1 MQALDFNTLNIGD
14 IVLLRNTYRTWAR
27 VSLLG
32 LRGVTY
38 LVQHVDVAN
47 SVAVV
52 TPARSRDALYLLSAA
67 TDGGFTLEMMN
78 AAIDTTR
85 IEEAYQLTLEEAQE
99 MRLDARIKAE
109 VDLNDHLGAPY
120 NTNTPNSV
128 EKFIR
133 DYYKN
138 AHPNGAWPTT
148 LIPNPDAA
156 RNLMNNLLDEAMRRY
171 EEESEKENTALNQI
185 IAETNKA
192 YNKAVAAIQEAE
204 IEYTYNP
211 EAVTLVQ
218 PNADSYS
225 ARTPH
230 TFRIGTTIMHKETPY
245 MISRLTN
252 TRAWV
257 TNAQGEKAGY
267 ITNTKADGLTLN
279 LKLGTKGTTVVR
291 YDLPNYTKTLPAS
304 TTTDAEK
311 LTQLTQQVEAIKD
324 EQRNTINH
332 ILETT
337 KCNRVH
343 DASALIHV
351 NPYTDTLAGAL
362 AHIQSYIHA
371 AETTKDKLEG
381 EKEQFAWK
389 ATRLIEKAYGA

>member
-1 MQALDFNTLNIGD
+1 MQALDFNTLSIGD

-99 MRLDARIKAE
+99 MRLDARLKAE

-128 EKFIR
+128 DKFIR

-138 AHPNGAWPTT
+138 AHPDGAWPTT
-148 LIPNPDAA
+148 LIPTPDAA
-156 RNLMNNLLDEAMRRY
+156 RNLMNNLMDEAMRRY
-171 EEESEKENTALNQI
+171 EEESEKENKVLDQI

-225 ARTPH
+225 ARAPH
-230 TFRIGTTIMHKETPY
+230 TFRIGTTIMHKDTPY

-252 TRAWV
+252 TRAHI
-257 TNAQGEKAGY
+257 TNAQGEEAGY

-304 TTTDAEK
+304 TTEAAEK
-311 LTQLTQQVEAIKD
+311 LTQLTKQVEAIKD
-324 EQRNTINH
+324 AHRNTVNH

-337 KCNRVH
+337 GCNRVH

-371 AETTKDKLEG
+371 AETTKDKLED

-389 ATRLIEKAYGA
+389 ATRLIEKAYGN

>member
-1 MQALDFNTLNIGD
+1 MQALDFNTLSIGNV
-14 IVLLRNTYRTWAR
+14 ILLRNTYSTWAR

-52 TPARSRDALYLLSAA
+52 TPAQSRDAIYLLSAA
-67 TDGGFTLEMMN
+67 PDGGFTLEMMN
-78 AAIDTTR
+78 AAINATHV
-85 IEEAYQLTLEEAQE
+85 EEAYQLTLEEAQE
-99 MRLDARIKAE
+99 MRLDARLKAE
-109 VDLNDHLGAPY
+109 VDLDTHLGAPY

-128 EKFIR
+128 DKFIR

-138 AHPNGAWPTT
+138 AHPDGAWPTT

-156 RNLMNNLLDEAMRRY
+156 RALMNNLMDEAMRRY
-171 EEESEKENTALNQI
+171 EEESEKENAVLDQI
-185 IAETNKA
+185 ITESRKA

-225 ARTPH
+225 ARAPH

-245 MISRLTN
+245 VISRLTN

-257 TNAQGEKAGY
+257 TNAEGTEVGY

-279 LKLGTKGTTVVR
+279 LKEIPEAAPGR
-291 YDLPNYTKTLPAS
+291 YYLPDYTKTLPAS
-304 TTTDAEK
+304 TTEAAKK
-311 LTQLTQQVEAIKD
+311 LAQVTQQVEAIKD

-337 KCNRVH
+337 GCNRVH

-389 ATRLIEKAYGA
+389 ATRLIEKSYGA

>member
-1 MQALDFNTLNIGD
+1 MQALDFNTLSIGD

-67 TDGGFTLEMMN
+67 PDGGFTLEMMN

-99 MRLDARIKAE
+99 MRLDARLKAE
-109 VDLNDHLGAPY
+109 VDLDTHLGAPY

-128 EKFIR
+128 DKFIR

-138 AHPNGAWPTT
+138 AHPDGAWPTT

-156 RNLMNNLLDEAMRRY
+156 RTLMSNLMDEAMRRY
-171 EEESEKENTALNQI
+171 EEESEKENAVLDQI
-185 IAETNKA
+185 ITESRKA

-225 ARTPH
+225 ARAPH

-245 MISRLTN
+245 VISRLTN

-257 TNAQGEKAGY
+257 TNAEGTEVGY
-267 ITNTKADGLTLN
+267 IANTKADGLTLN
-279 LKLGTKGTTVVR
+279 LKEIPEAAPGR
-291 YDLPNYTKTLPAS
+291 YYLPAS
-304 TTTDAEK
+304 TTEAAKK
-311 LTQLTQQVEAIKD
+311 LAQVTQQVEAIKD
-324 EQRNTINH
+324 EQRDTINH

-337 KCNRVH
+337 ECNRVH

-389 ATRLIEKAYGA
+389 ATRLIEKSYGA

>member
-52 TPARSRDALYLLSAA
+52 TPARSRDAIYLLSAA

-128 EKFIR
+128 QKFIR

-138 AHPNGAWPTT
+138 AHPDGAWPTT

-156 RNLMNNLLDEAMRRY
+156 RTLMNTLMDEAMRRY
-171 EEESEKENTALNQI
+171 EEESEKENKVLDQI
-185 IAETNKA
+185 ITESRKA

-225 ARTPH
+225 ARAPH

-245 MISRLTN
+245 VISRLTN

-257 TNAQGEKAGY
+257 TNAQGEEVGY

-279 LKLGTKGTTVVR
+279 LKLGTKGTTIVR

-304 TTTDAEK
+304 TTGAAEK
-311 LTQLTQQVEAIKD
+311 LTQLTKQVEAIKD
-324 EQRNTINH
+324 AHRSTINH

-337 KCNRVH
+337 ECDRVH

-351 NPYTDTLAGAL
+351 NPYTETLAGAL

-371 AETTKDKLEG
+371 AETTRDKLED

-389 ATRLIEKAYGA
+389 AARLIEKAYGA